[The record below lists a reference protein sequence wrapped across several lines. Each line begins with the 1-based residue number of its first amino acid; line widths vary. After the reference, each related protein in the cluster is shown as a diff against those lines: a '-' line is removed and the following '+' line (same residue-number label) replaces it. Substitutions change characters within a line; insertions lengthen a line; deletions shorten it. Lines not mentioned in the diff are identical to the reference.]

1 VIVLALNCGSSS
13 LKFRLFQAE
22 PGTHVGVHRLA
33 GGHVER
39 LGDQA
44 TLAFQSEGGA
54 RLDAREPVPD
64 QDTAVRRVTAWLA
77 TIDTGGRRI
86 DAVGHRV
93 VHGGERFTEP
103 ALLDAEVQGAIEELE
118 TLAPL
123 HNAPSLAGIRAAR
136 AALGPGVPMVAVFDT
151 AFHAT
156 IPEHASRYAI
166 PHELATKHSIRRYGF
181 HGLAYRSVLDEYAR
195 MSGTPTERATVV
207 AFHLGNGCSAAAIQR
222 GRSVDTSMGL
232 TPLEGL
238 VMGTRSGDVDP
249 ALVGHLVRV
258 EGVEVAEAEKWLNE
272 RSGLR
277 GLSGGS
283 SDMRDLLA
291 RQREDPR
298 ARLAVEVFCHR
309 ARKYLGG
316 YLAVLGG
323 ADAVMFSGGIGEHSP
338 EVRARICA
346 GMEWAGLV
354 VDSDLNAAAVGRA
367 GRLSPPGARL
377 PAYTIPADEE
387 RIIAQDTLARVAADR
402 ASPSAAKPSGSNR

>member
-1 VIVLALNCGSSS
+1 MIVLALNCGSSS

-22 PGTHVGVHRLA
+22 PGVSSAGIRRLA

-44 TLAFQSEGGA
+44 TLKFEAEGEA
-54 RLDAREPVPD
+54 KVDAREPIRD
-64 QDTAVRRVTAWLA
+64 QDAAVRRVTAWLA
-77 TIDTGGRRI
+77 TIDRGDRRI

-93 VHGGERFTEP
+93 VHGGEQFTEP
-103 ALLDAEVQGAIEELE
+103 ALINAEVLAAIEGLE
-118 TLAPL
+118 PLAPL

-136 AALGPGVPMVAVFDT
+136 AALGQDVPMVAVFDT

-166 PHELATKHSIRRYGF
+166 PHELAAKHGIRRYGF

-195 MSGTPTERATVV
+195 MSGTPAERATIV

-249 ALVGHLVRV
+249 ALVGHLVRT
-258 EGVEVAEAEKWLNE
+258 EGVAVAEAERWLNE

-277 GLSGGS
+277 GLSGRS

-291 RQREDPR
+291 RQPEDPR

-309 ARKYLGG
+309 ARKYLGA

-323 ADAVMFSGGIGEHSP
+323 ADAVVFSGGIGEHAH

-346 GMEWAGLV
+346 GMEWIGLV
-354 VDSDLNAAAVGRA
+354 VDPELNAGTVGRA
-367 GRLSPPGARL
+367 GRLSPDDARL
-377 PAYTIPADEE
+377 PAYAIPADEE
-387 RIIAQDTLARVAADR
+387 RVIAQDTLACVAVGD
-402 ASPSAAKPSGSNR
+402 SPPAPRPTRSKR